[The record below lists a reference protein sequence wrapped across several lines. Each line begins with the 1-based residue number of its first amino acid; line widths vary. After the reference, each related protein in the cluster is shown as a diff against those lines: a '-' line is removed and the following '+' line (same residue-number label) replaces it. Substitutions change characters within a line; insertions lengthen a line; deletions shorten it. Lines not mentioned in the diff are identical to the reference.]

1 MGDLPGG
8 SVARIPCT
16 AGDEGS
22 IPSQGT
28 KILHA
33 MGQRAHT
40 AATGPKRHY
49 ERVYVPFWKIP
60 HDAVKIP
67 HAATKTRCSQI
78 SK

>member
-1 MGDLPGG
+1 MGDLPGD

-22 IPSQGT
+22 VPSWGT
-28 KILHA
+28 KIPHA

-40 AATGPKRHY
+40 ATTERKRHY
-49 ERVYVPFWKIP
+49 ERVYVPYWKIP
-60 HDAVKIP
+60 HDAVKIL